1 MNIDCKGAMHKGY
14 PPLTL
19 GIFDTPSHL
28 DCSPTLQEMRLGSS
42 PTEIFHSIG
51 NFRFLYT
58 ALYSYDG
65 LFNTH
70 FYSASDLKYV
80 FLV

>member
-1 MNIDCKGAMHKGY
+1 MNIDCKGAMYKGY

-28 DCSPTLQEMRLGSS
+28 DCSTTFQEMRLGIQ
-42 PTEIFHSIG
+42 PHR
-51 NFRFLYT
+51 NLYT
-58 ALYSYDG
+58 ALYFYDG
-65 LFNTH
+65 LFNTTH

-80 FLV
+80 FILNKIKA